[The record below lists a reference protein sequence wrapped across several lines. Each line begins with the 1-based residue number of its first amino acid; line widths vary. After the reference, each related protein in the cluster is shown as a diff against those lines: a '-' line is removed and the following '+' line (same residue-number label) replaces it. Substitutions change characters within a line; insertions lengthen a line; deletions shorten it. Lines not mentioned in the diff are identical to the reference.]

1 MEHRHPFL
9 PLKGRGAAINPD
21 NRFDAWA
28 REAADD
34 GWDHGDG
41 EDEDATTQ
49 VKTELIV
56 DTTKTVIARNES
68 PDVPFSQ
75 SINPYRGCE
84 HGCIYCFARPSHAY
98 LGFSPG
104 LDFET
109 KIVYKPDAAECLRKE
124 LAKPSYICLPIA
136 LGINTDAYQPVE
148 RKLGLTRSILK
159 VLAET
164 RHPVS
169 LITKSALIL
178 RDLDIISAMARDN
191 LVSVAVSI
199 TTLNKELARKLEPRA
214 AAPQRRLEVIRALTD
229 AGVAVTVLM
238 APVIPALTD
247 HEVESLLEA
256 TANAG
261 ASSAGYVLLRLPHE
275 VSPLFRNWLSHHE
288 PGRAVHVMS
297 LVQQMRGGKDYDSR
311 FGARM
316 RGEGTLADL
325 LEKRFVL
332 ARKRFGLDRKRP
344 PLNCSLFTAPRLPTA
359 QLDLFY

>member
-1 MEHRHPFL
+1 MEHRHPFQ

-21 NRFDAWA
+21 NRFDLWA
-28 REAADD
+28 REAVDD
-34 GWDHGDG
+34 GWGHDD
-41 EDEDATTQ
+41 EDENATTQ

-56 DTTKTVIARNES
+56 DTTKTIITRNDS
-68 PDVPFSQ
+68 PDIPFSQ

-109 KIVYKPDAAECLRKE
+109 RIVYKPDAAKCLREE
-124 LAKPSYICLPIA
+124 LAKPGYVCLPIA

-148 RKLGLTRSILK
+148 RKLGLTRSILE

-178 RDLDIISAMARDN
+178 RDLDLIAAMARDN
-191 LVSVAVSI
+191 LVRVAISI
-199 TTLNKELARKLEPRA
+199 TTLKHDLARKLEPRT
-214 AAPQRRLEVIRALTD
+214 AAPKRRLEVVRALAD

-247 HEVESLLEA
+247 HEVEGLLEA
-256 TANAG
+256 AANAG
-261 ASSAGYVLLRLPHE
+261 ASSAGYVILRLPHE

-297 LVQQMRGGKDYDSR
+297 LVRQTRGGKDYDSR
-311 FGARM
+311 FGTRM
-316 RGEGTLADL
+316 RGEGPLADL
-325 LEKRFVL
+325 LEKRFTL
-332 ARKRFGLDRKRP
+332 AKKRFGLDRARRS
-344 PLNCSLFTAPRLPTA
+344 LDCSLFTPPRLPDA
-359 QLDLFY
+359 QLDLF